1 MQSTIYDETWN
12 EASFTFRNTMNL
24 KTLPKNH
31 LMKLGSLKFDFVE
44 YKSN

>member
-12 EASFTFRNTMNL
+12 EGSFVFRNTMNL

-31 LMKLGSLKFDFVE
+31 LKKLETL
-44 YKSN
+44 